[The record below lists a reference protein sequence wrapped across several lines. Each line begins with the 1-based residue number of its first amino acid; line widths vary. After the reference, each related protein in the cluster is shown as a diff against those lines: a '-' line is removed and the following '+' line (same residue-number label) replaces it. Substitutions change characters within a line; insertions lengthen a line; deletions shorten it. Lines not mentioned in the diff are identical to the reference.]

1 MKINV
6 KTANINASQMMKTLS
21 TLIVFLVM
29 VVPALG
35 QRNQALHRDHPRY
48 LDTTVT
54 VRRFKHEEV
63 MKAVNGL
70 GTGFRTTSLGRSIEG
85 RAIRMASYGQG
96 PVNVLM
102 WSQMHGDETTA
113 TRAILDVF
121 RFLKAKDSY
130 VDLRELLR
138 TRITWHF
145 IPMLNPDGAARFTRR
160 NQQGIDINRDAIR
173 LQTPEGRILKRV
185 RDSLRAD
192 WGFNLHDQGR
202 GTSVNGKPAS
212 ISLLAPPFDAGR
224 TINESRGDAM
234 QLTKFMFDQAT
245 GFLPGQIGIYP
256 DEFEPRAF
264 GDNLQKWGTRTV
276 LIESGGML
284 NDFEKREL
292 RRINFV
298 LLITAVEAIA
308 NGTFEKT
315 PVNAY
320 NDIPRN
326 SDSRLFELIVRNL
339 NYEGIVRDV
348 AWDRREIDSEDFRRY
363 APRGLVTDL
372 GDLSTF
378 AAYVEFDASGYS
390 VTPGKVYDPV
400 LASYAEFEKLPLD
413 KLMRQG
419 YTDFVVKGPLDRFGK
434 AVKVNV
440 AESPVK
446 PADKLTLG
454 SNPSLLL
461 WKNGVLEYLVING
474 VLHSAK

>member
-1 MKINV
+1 MKIIV
-6 KTANINASQMMKTLS
+6 KVATINASQMMKTLS
-21 TLIVFLVM
+21 ALIVFLGFVA
-29 VVPALG
+29 PALG
-35 QRNQALHRDHPRY
+35 QRNQALYRDHPRY
-48 LDTTVT
+48 LDSTVT

-63 MKAVNGL
+63 MKAINAL
-70 GTGFRTTSLGRSIEG
+70 GTGFRTTSLGRSVEG
-85 RAIRMASYGQG
+85 RAIRMVSYGQG

-121 RFLKAKDSY
+121 RFLRAKDSY
-130 VDLRELLR
+130 DDLRELLR
-138 TRITWHF
+138 THITWHF

-212 ISLLAPPFDAGR
+212 ISLLAPPYDVGR

-256 DEFEPRAF
+256 DDFEPRAF

-276 LIESGGML
+276 LIESGGLL

-308 NGTFEKT
+308 NGAFEKT

-320 NDIPRN
+320 NDIPHN

-339 NYEGIVRDV
+339 SYEGIVRDV

-363 APRGLVTDL
+363 APRGLVADL

-378 AAYVEFDASGYS
+378 AAYVEFDAAGYS
-390 VTPGKVYDPV
+390 VTPGKSYDPV
-400 LASYAEFEKLPLD
+400 IASYTEFEKLPLD
-413 KLMRQG
+413 KLMREG
-419 YTDFVVKGPLDRFGK
+419 YTDFVVKGTFDRFGK
-434 AVKVNV
+434 ASKVHV
-440 AESPVK
+440 AESPVR
-446 PADKLTLG
+446 PADKLTIG

-461 WKNGVLEYLVING
+461 WKNGKLEYLIING
-474 VLHSAK
+474 VLYPAK

>member
-1 MKINV
+1 
-6 KTANINASQMMKTLS
+6 MKTISSLV
-21 TLIVFLVM
+21 LLLVFAI
-29 VVPALG
+29 PANG
-35 QRNQALHRDHPRY
+35 QRNLALYHDHSRY
-48 LDTTVT
+48 LDTTAT

-63 MKAVNGL
+63 MKAVDGL
-70 GTGFRTTSLGRSIEG
+70 KPGFRITGLGRSVEG
-85 RAIRMASYGQG
+85 RAIRMVSYGQG

-130 VDLRELLR
+130 DDLRELLR

-192 WGFNLHDQGR
+192 WGFNLHDQNR

-212 ISLLAPPFDAGR
+212 ISLLAPPFDVGR
-224 TINESRGDAM
+224 SINESRGDAM

-276 LIESGGML
+276 LIESGGFQ
-284 NDFEKREL
+284 NDFEKCEL

-308 NGTFEKT
+308 NGAFEKV
-315 PVNAY
+315 PVNTY
-320 NDIPRN
+320 NDIPHN
-326 SDSRLFELIVRNL
+326 SDRRLFELILRNL
-339 NYEGIVRDV
+339 SYEGIVRDV

-363 APRGLVTDL
+363 APRGLVADL

-378 AAYVEFDASGYS
+378 AAYVEFDAVGYS
-390 VTPGKVYDPV
+390 VTAGKSYDPV
-400 LASYAEFEKLPLD
+400 LSSYAEFEKLPLD
-413 KLMRQG
+413 KLMREG
-419 YTDFVVKGPLDRFGK
+419 YTDFVVKGPFDRFGK
-434 AVKVNV
+434 AVKVNI

-446 PADKLTLG
+446 SADKLTLG